1 MSDQST
7 IGRNLYSNAL
17 SISIIGE
24 ELPRAHNGETIA
36 LSATSL
42 DLQGVLRNVC
52 RLCKC
57 RFYQEFNHTRVMRD
71 EIRAKLG
78 YAWGDFS
85 VMHFDPHGERPREQ
99 ILAIIIAKIYYYQ
112 VSLIIGDK

>member
-7 IGRNLYSNAL
+7 TRRNLYSNAL

-36 LSATSL
+36 LSAKSL

-52 RLCKC
+52 RSA
-57 RFYQEFNHTRVMRD
+57 NAD
-71 EIRAKLG
+71 SIRN
-78 YAWGDFS
+78 
-85 VMHFDPHGERPREQ
+85 
-99 ILAIIIAKIYYYQ
+99 
-112 VSLIIGDK
+112 LIIHA

>member
-36 LSATSL
+36 LSTTSS
-42 DLQGVLRNVC
+42 DLQGVLRSVC

-57 RFYQEFNHTRVMRD
+57 PFYQEFNHTRVMRD
-71 EIRAKLG
+71 EIGETRA
-78 YAWGDFS
+78 YARGDFS
-85 VMHFDPHGERPREQ
+85 V
-99 ILAIIIAKIYYYQ
+99 AQ
-112 VSLIIGDK
+112 VSIRTGVCVHASEFS